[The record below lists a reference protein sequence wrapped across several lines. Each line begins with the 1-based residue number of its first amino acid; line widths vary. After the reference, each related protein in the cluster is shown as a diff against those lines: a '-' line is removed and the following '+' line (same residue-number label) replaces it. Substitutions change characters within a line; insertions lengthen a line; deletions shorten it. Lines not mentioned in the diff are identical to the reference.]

1 MLTCFC
7 NVYPLFDSYLP
18 YNHAHPYKIQQQKN
32 ISYHKKTKPTLEK
45 LRGQTNK
52 MKYLKTIYKNP
63 KNLMVEQTHQQAVRP
78 EKKIKGKILKGK
90 KKSNSFKKGFI

>member
-1 MLTCFC
+1 
-7 NVYPLFDSYLP
+7 
-18 YNHAHPYKIQQQKN
+18 
-32 ISYHKKTKPTLEK
+32 
-45 LRGQTNK
+45 

-90 KKSNSFKKGFI
+90 KKKSNSFKRVSFNLKFNLFIFFLFVF